1 MTGDGTRND
10 GHGDERA
17 EPRQEAK
24 DGRQD
29 GPHEDRKD
37 GRQDDLAWRD
47 RLAAQLLGGS
57 RAKETFSFSPAG
69 STALEIALGKARSE
83 LTYLLEFG
91 RAHHLPIV
99 GNVMGDEVWI
109 RLGDTTLK
117 FTLDRAAVTMT
128 ALVVGQPP
136 VVMSWDDAGQRIARE
151 TGDVI
156 DVDAFVRS
164 AVDAT
169 VTAWR
174 RTSSPPPAALVTEKV
189 TVTLPDPREYE
200 VARPDRQNPEQ
211 EPKE

>member
-1 MTGDGTRND
+1 MEPMTGDGARND

-17 EPRQEAK
+17 EPRHEATDGQE
-24 DGRQD
+24 D
-29 GPHEDRKD
+29 DR
-37 GRQDDLAWRD
+37 AWRN

-69 STALEIALGKARSE
+69 ATALEIALGKARSE

-117 FTLDRAAVTMT
+117 FTLDRAAVAMT

-136 VVMSWDDAGQRIARE
+136 VVMWWDAEGQRIARE
-151 TGDVI
+151 KGDAV

-169 VTAWR
+169 VAAWR
-174 RTSSPPPAALVTEKV
+174 RTSSPPPAALITEKV

-200 VARPDRQNPEQ
+200 VAESDPPNPEQ

>member
-1 MTGDGTRND
+1 MTGDGTRKD
-10 GHGDERA
+10 GHGDERT
-17 EPRQEAK
+17 EPRHGTT
-24 DGRQD
+24 DGNQD
-29 GPHEDRKD
+29 GPH
-37 GRQDDLAWRD
+37 DDLAWRN

-91 RAHHLPIV
+91 RAHHLPVV

-117 FTLDRAAVTMT
+117 FTLDRAAVAMT

-136 VVMSWDDAGQRIARE
+136 VVMSWDDARQRIARE

-169 VTAWR
+169 VAAWR
-174 RTSSPPPAALVTEKV
+174 RTSSPPPAALITEKV

-200 VARPDRQNPEQ
+200 PAPPDRRDPEQ

>member
-1 MTGDGTRND
+1 MTGEGARKDGQ
-10 GHGDERA
+10 GDE
-17 EPRQEAK
+17 PRHGPA

-29 GPHEDRKD
+29 GP
-37 GRQDDLAWRD
+37 QDDLAWRN

-99 GNVMGDEVWI
+99 GNVMGDEVWV

-117 FTLDRAAVTMT
+117 FTLDRAAVAMT

-136 VVMSWDDAGQRIARE
+136 VRMSWDAARQGIAGE

-169 VTAWR
+169 VAAWR

-189 TVTLPDPREYE
+189 TVTLPDLREYE
-200 VARPDRQNPEQ
+200 PAQPDRQDPEQ